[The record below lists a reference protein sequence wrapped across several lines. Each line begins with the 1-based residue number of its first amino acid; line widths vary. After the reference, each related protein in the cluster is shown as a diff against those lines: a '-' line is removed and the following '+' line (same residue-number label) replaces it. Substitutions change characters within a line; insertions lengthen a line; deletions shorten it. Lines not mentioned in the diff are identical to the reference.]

1 MNQVRSSLRTSD
13 EFIRSLV
20 SLLQFHFGL
29 EPAER
34 SFQDTQGDAYRWSSD
49 EVASSI
55 WISDQYPEA
64 QRKGELRP
72 GIIARRSAVTWN
84 NATLGGNFFQ
94 GTMIGPESV
103 HLAPVSAQ
111 IELQCLSEAGM
122 EAEALAG
129 EVMQLLLIFE
139 EQLRDKSNM
148 HAIQSVRIGAE
159 QVLEIK
165 GNKTEWMMVPCQ
177 IDAVLVGTYTTTDK
191 VTDPVRAVDVVYDF
205 DA

>member
-13 EFIRSLV
+13 EFIRSIV
-20 SLLQFHFGL
+20 SLLQFHYGL
-29 EPAER
+29 EPAGR

-72 GIIARRSAVTWN
+72 GIIARRSAVTWSN
-84 NATLGGNFFQ
+84 TTIGGNFFQ
-94 GTMIGPESV
+94 GTMTGPTTV
-103 HLAPVSAQ
+103 FQAPISAQ

-122 EAEALAG
+122 EAEAIAG

-139 EQLRDKSNM
+139 EQLRDDSNM
-148 HAIQSVRIGAE
+148 QALQSVRIGSE

-177 IDAVLVGTYTTTDK
+177 VDAVLVGTYTTTDK
-191 VTDPVRAVDVVYDF
+191 VIDPVRAIDDAYDF

>member
-1 MNQVRSSLRTSD
+1 
-13 EFIRSLV
+13 
-20 SLLQFHFGL
+20 
-29 EPAER
+29 
-34 SFQDTQGDAYRWSSD
+34 
-49 EVASSI
+49 
-55 WISDQYPEA
+55 
-64 QRKGELRP
+64 
-72 GIIARRSAVTWN
+72 
-84 NATLGGNFFQ
+84 
-94 GTMIGPESV
+94 MIGPESV